1 MAKNLLAMQKTQG
14 SITELG
20 GFPGEGNGHTQ
31 KPGGLQSMESQ
42 TVGHN

>member
-1 MAKNLLAMQKTQG
+1 MVKNFLAMQKTQG

-31 KPGGLQSMESQ
+31 KPGGLQSMGSQ